1 MLPLFECASNASIPN
16 RFCDK
21 RVDRLLAAAKSA
33 DARNPA
39 AAPAQWQRA
48 ERAILAKAPIVPMY
62 NLQVAT
68 VVSKRVGNVEQHP
81 QWGVLLDR
89 LWVR

>member
-1 MLPLFECASNASIPN
+1 
-16 RFCDK
+16 
-21 RVDRLLAAAKSA
+21 
-33 DARNPA
+33 
-39 AAPAQWQRA
+39 
-48 ERAILAKAPIVPMY
+48 MY

-68 VVSKRVGNVEQHP
+68 FVAKRVGNVEQHP

>member
-1 MLPLFECASNASIPN
+1 
-16 RFCDK
+16 
-21 RVDRLLAAAKSA
+21 VDRLLAAATNA
-33 DARNPA
+33 DAENPTG
-39 AAPAQWQRA
+39 APARWQRA
-48 ERAILAKAPIVPMY
+48 ERAILALAPVVPMY

-68 VVSKRVGNVEQHP
+68 FVAKRVGNVEQHP